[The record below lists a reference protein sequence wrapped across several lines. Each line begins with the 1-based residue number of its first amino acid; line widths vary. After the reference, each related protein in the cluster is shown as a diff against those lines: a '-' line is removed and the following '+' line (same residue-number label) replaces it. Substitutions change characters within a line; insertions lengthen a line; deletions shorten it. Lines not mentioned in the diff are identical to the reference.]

1 MPPVHY
7 QLGSFPP
14 KRLDWARLVPKL
26 GPTAA
31 AVARYDGML
40 AAVPNPAVLLSPLTT
55 QEAVLSSKIEGT
67 QATMGE
73 VLEFEAGE
81 EAQNSERREDIREI
95 QNYRSA
101 MRKAGQLLGKLPLC
115 GRVLLEAHR
124 VLLGSVRGQNKGPGA
139 YRKGANWI
147 GRQGST
153 VETARFVP
161 PAPDRIGDL
170 MATWERYAHSDAED
184 RLVQIAILHAEFEA
198 IHPFADGNGRLGRMI
213 VPLHLWQIKQIS
225 KPMFYV
231 SGYLEAHRD
240 AYYDGLLGVSR
251 DGDWTGWCEFFLD
264 ALRAQA
270 EENLKKTRAI
280 LALHASMAEQLADL
294 TRSQHASRA
303 LAWIF
308 AKPVFR
314 SSDFARSS
322 KIPTPTAHRFLTV
335 LRDAGVL
342 KTVKTSRGKLA
353 AVLAFPA
360 LVNIVEGRKV
370 F

>member
-1 MPPVHY
+1 MT
-7 QLGSFPP
+7 
-14 KRLDWARLVPKL
+14 ARRRRIFS
-26 GPTAA
+26 G
-31 AVARYDGML
+31 
-40 AAVPNPAVLLSPLTT
+40 SPLT
-55 QEAVLSSKIEGT
+55 VDSSSSRASR
-67 QATMGE
+67 ATP
-73 VLEFEAGE
+73 
-81 EAQNSERREDIREI
+81 R
-95 QNYRSA
+95 
-101 MRKAGQLLGKLPLC
+101 
-115 GRVLLEAHR
+115 
-124 VLLGSVRGQNKGPGA
+124 
-139 YRKGANWI
+139 
-147 GRQGST
+147 
-153 VETARFVP
+153 TARQ
-161 PAPDRIGDL
+161 R
-170 MATWERYAHSDAED
+170 
-184 RLVQIAILHAEFEA
+184 
-198 IHPFADGNGRLGRMI
+198 
-213 VPLHLWQIKQIS
+213 
-225 KPMFYV
+225 
-231 SGYLEAHRD
+231 AHRD

-308 AKPVFR
+308 AKPVFP

-342 KTVKTSRGKLA
+342 KTVKTARGKLA

>member
-1 MPPVHY
+1 M
-7 QLGSFPP
+7 
-14 KRLDWARLVPKL
+14 
-26 GPTAA
+26 
-31 AVARYDGML
+31 
-40 AAVPNPAVLLSPLTT
+40 
-55 QEAVLSSKIEGT
+55 
-67 QATMGE
+67 
-73 VLEFEAGE
+73 
-81 EAQNSERREDIREI
+81 
-95 QNYRSA
+95 
-101 MRKAGQLLGKLPLC
+101 
-115 GRVLLEAHR
+115 
-124 VLLGSVRGQNKGPGA
+124 
-139 YRKGANWI
+139 
-147 GRQGST
+147 
-153 VETARFVP
+153 
-161 PAPDRIGDL
+161 
-170 MATWERYAHSDAED
+170 
-184 RLVQIAILHAEFEA
+184 
-198 IHPFADGNGRLGRMI
+198 
-213 VPLHLWQIKQIS
+213 
-225 KPMFYV
+225 
-231 SGYLEAHRD
+231 
-240 AYYDGLLGVSR
+240 SR